1 MKKFTMLALVLV
13 LTLSMAA
20 CRRKDD
26 NNETTTR
33 ETSTE
38 ATQGTTM
45 MPEIEPTLETNIP
58 DPEVDT
64 SMPDMTDMI
73 DGTEDAS
80 GNSGLAK

>member
-1 MKKFTMLALVLV
+1 MKKISIVTLAFILAA
-13 LTLSMAA
+13 SFAA
-20 CRRKDD
+20 CGRR
-26 NNETTTR
+26 NNTPD
-33 ETSTE
+33 
-38 ATQGTTM
+38 TQIT
-45 MPEIEPTLETNIP
+45 ILPTIETNIP